1 MRLLYRVVDMELET
15 KKVPAIVID
24 NGSGQCKAGFAGGEA
39 PLAVFPTVVGRPRMP
54 GIIIGIDRKDSYV
67 GEEAQS
73 KPDVLTLRYPI
84 TRGLITNWDDMEKV
98 WHHTFYNEL
107 RMAPEDYP
115 CLVTEMPLTPKA
127 SREKMT
133 EVMFET
139 FNVPAF
145 YVAIQAV
152 LSLFATGNTTGL
164 ALDSGHGVTHT
175 VPVYEGYALP
185 HAILRMEMA
194 GCDLTTY
201 LGKLLGNKAVS
212 ALDEVKEKVC
222 YVASRYDEARAADSK
237 RTFSLPDGTELV
249 LTSEACKCPEL
260 LFQPSFDPDL
270 GREPIHDLANK
281 SISACDPEVQEGL
294 YGCVVLSGGN
304 TMFPGMQDRVAEE
317 LKALAPEGMAV
328 AIEAPQERKY
338 IAWVGGSILSSLDMF
353 QYMWISKK
361 EYEETG
367 TTIVHEKCF

>member
-1 MRLLYRVVDMELET
+1 METEV

-73 KPDVLTLRYPI
+73 KPDVLTLRYPVD
-84 TRGLITNWDDMEKV
+84 RGLIKNWDDMEKI

-115 CLVTEMPLTPKA
+115 CLLTEMPLTPKE
-127 SREKMT
+127 SRERMT

-175 VPVYEGYALP
+175 VPIFEGYALP
-185 HAILRMEMA
+185 HAILRTELA
-194 GCDLTTY
+194 GCDLTAY
-201 LGKLLGNKAVS
+201 LSRLLSQRNITVGS
-212 ALDEVKEKVC
+212 AADDLKEKVC
-222 YVASRYDEARAADSK
+222 YVAQTYEHESERATE
-237 RTFSLPDGTELV
+237 RTYQLPDGGQVTV
-249 LTSEACKCPEL
+249 GSESYQCPEL
-260 LFQPSFDPDL
+260 LFRPSLDPAVTDQSL
-270 GREPIHDLANK
+270 EGVHETAYK
-281 SISACDPEVQEGL
+281 SISACDPEVQKGL
-294 YGCVVLSGGN
+294 YRCVVLSGGN
-304 TMFPGMQDRVAEE
+304 TMFAGMQERVCAE
-317 LKALAPEGMAV
+317 LQKVAPGENEV
-328 AIEAPQERKY
+328 KIEAPQERKY

-367 TTIVHEKCF
+367 PGIVHEKCF

>member
-1 MRLLYRVVDMELET
+1 METEA

-73 KPDVLTLRYPI
+73 KPDVLTLRHPI
-84 TRGLITNWDDMEKV
+84 TRGNITNWDDMEKI

-115 CLVTEMPLTPKA
+115 CLLTEMPLTHKL

-152 LSLFATGNTTGL
+152 LALFATGNTTGL

-185 HAILRMEMA
+185 HAILRMELA
-194 GCDLTTY
+194 GCDLTSY
-201 LGKLLGNKAVS
+201 MKKLVGNEGVNEA
-212 ALDEVKEKVC
+212 ENIKEKACFVSGD
-222 YVASRYDEARAADSK
+222 YERSEKSPPEVTY
-237 RTFSLPDGTELV
+237 SLPDGVEINLGK
-249 LTSEACKCPEL
+249 AAFQCPEL
-260 LFQPSFDPDL
+260 LFRPDL
-270 GREPIHDLANK
+270 DSEIGREPICDLANR
-281 SISACDPEVQEGL
+281 SITACDPEIQSGL

-304 TMFPGMQDRVAEE
+304 TMFRGMQERVTRE
-317 LKALAPEGMAV
+317 LQNLASEGMTV
-328 AIEAPQERKY
+328 GIEAPQERKY

-353 QYMWISKK
+353 RFMWISKK

-367 TTIVHEKCF
+367 ASIVHEKCF